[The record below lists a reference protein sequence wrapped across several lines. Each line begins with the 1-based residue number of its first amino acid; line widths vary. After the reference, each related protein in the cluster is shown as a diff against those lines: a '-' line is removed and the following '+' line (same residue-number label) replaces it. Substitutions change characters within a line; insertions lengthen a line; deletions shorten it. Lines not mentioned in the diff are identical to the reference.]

1 MPSNGV
7 RTEVYFPVYYLAA
20 DGCSCMPMFIGP
32 RQLTEEVAVQ
42 VFVTCVPTFDIHYGL
57 TSDRDDMY
65 VIFPGDRGLIGI
77 LDIHSWTQRSR
88 CLDE

>member
-1 MPSNGV
+1 
-7 RTEVYFPVYYLAA
+7 
-20 DGCSCMPMFIGP
+20 MFIFLSNTLLLMGALVCRCLYVH